1 MNETSSIKAGMSYGS
16 SMFLAGFVF
25 GFVRVL
31 VVERL
36 IGDFAAVLVEL
47 PIMMRVCWT
56 LSQLHTTRDNV
67 QKKNLIVL
75 AFSALA
81 TLLLLET
88 VLATL
93 FGKTLEET
101 AHEMI
106 FTSKGILG
114 LTGQM
119 VSSFFPYIRTR
130 SIPKQGRTS
139 HAISSN

>member
-1 MNETSSIKAGMSYGS
+1 MNKTSSIKAGMSYGS
-16 SMFLAGFVF
+16 FMFLAGFVF

-31 VVERL
+31 VIERL

-47 PIMMRVCWT
+47 PIMMRVCWS
-56 LSQLHTTRDNV
+56 LSQLHTTRNNV
-67 QKKNLIVL
+67 QKNNLVVL

-101 AHEMI
+101 AQDMI
-106 FTSKGILG
+106 FTSKGRLG
-114 LTGQM
+114 LTGQ
-119 VSSFFPYIRTR
+119 VICSFFPYIRTR
-130 SIPKQGRTS
+130 LIPKQRRTS
-139 HAISSN
+139 HSTSSN